1 MAAGDRRLSDDV
13 LVEGALR
20 AVARHGWRDTTLERI
35 AQECG
40 VSRVTLH
47 RHGIS
52 REAVFRLFVARY
64 ERAYRDAMWP
74 VLTAQGDGRTRLALA
89 LAAICDVEEEQLD
102 LMGALDED
110 ANARLFHEEP
120 SEEALSRAEFTG
132 PLVRLLEDGMADG
145 SIRPVDPDET
155 ATVLMNVVGRTYR
168 HLRVHHRWGIE
179 RSRATVLALL
189 ERGWASGG

>member
-1 MAAGDRRLSDDV
+1 MAVGVRKLSDEV

-20 AVARHGWRDTTLERI
+20 AVARHGWRETTLERI

-52 REAVFRLFVARY
+52 KEGVFRLFVARY

-89 LAAICDVEEEQLD
+89 LGALCDVEEQHLD

-120 SEEALSRAEFTG
+120 SGEALSRSEFTG
-132 PLVRLLEDGMADG
+132 PLVRLLEEGMADR
-145 SIRPVDPDET
+145 SIRPLDADET

-168 HLRVHHRWGIE
+168 HLRVHHRWGVE
-179 RSRATVLALL
+179 RSRATVLDVL
-189 ERGWASGG
+189 ERGWALPA